1 NGGVKAVPC
10 FVRPPE
16 VVLTRRRWRIA
27 VLCRAYGAV
36 PEVPFRVD
44 QIRPGY
50 RVLPPQRVPAARVA
64 RPRSGA
70 LPRVGHVLRPALE
83 AQHAALGIG
92 LAGATVAAVVA
103 FALRPLGGGRS
114 VRVHLALLGVAA
126 VIDGIAES
134 AHDAHGLLSLPLARG
149 GGEGGVL
156 DWPLVPRDAD
166 RMAPRL

>member
-1 NGGVKAVPC
+1 
-10 FVRPPE
+10 
-16 VVLTRRRWRIA
+16 
-27 VLCRAYGAV
+27 
-36 PEVPFRVD
+36 
-44 QIRPGY
+44 
-50 RVLPPQRVPAARVA
+50 
-64 RPRSGA
+64 
-70 LPRVGHVLRPALE
+70 VGHVLRPALE

-149 GGEGGVL
+149 GGEGTLHRGGFVVVLAWLDGAPLARRHLLAAATANGSDGVDANVRPQCVPVLRRRIAHAASVAYAWSHPSLHRLWLFSSATDL
-156 DWPLVPRDAD
+156 DTPHSTVT
-166 RMAPRL
+166 APR